1 MSLAKLLNKYKRKK
15 MKLANADGD
24 LQEVTQETEGG
35 CDPVNSGNAHVEV
48 PESSRNNDESIQ
60 QWRLA
65 IEQAIEKTTEV
76 PPVLREVNNRLAIL
90 WNDYR
95 ERMWKP
101 SVMKLIVLLAHLYM
115 ESVIKS
121 AMRT

>member
-1 MSLAKLLNKYKRKK
+1 

>member
-115 ESVIKS
+115 VSVIKS